1 METKEINPLDFEVD
15 SRLKAPPSKSY
26 THRSLFI
33 AALSEGKSKII
44 GPLFSDDINYTIDA
58 LKKLGI
64 KIREES
70 NKDGIILNVEG
81 RGGVLK
87 EPLDPL
93 YIGNSGTTLRFLMA
107 AASLVNGEVT
117 IDGDEEVRKR
127 PVKGLE
133 DSLKRLGVTI
143 ESNKGCPPVRIS
155 SNGVIGGETS
165 LEPSQSSQYLSA
177 LLLTSP
183 YSKPYMKIKITGEIP
198 SSPYVDMTIDVMN
211 KFGVSVQRK
220 DYSEFLINPSVYMG
234 QKYIVEGDFSNC
246 SYFMAIAAISKGRI
260 SIENLNKDSK
270 QADKVFVNILENMGC
285 KIEWDNNSLVVRGGE
300 LKGIEIDM
308 RKSPDIVPTLAI
320 VSAFAKGP
328 TKIKNIETLRY
339 KETDRLNAIANE
351 IKKIGCKVEEGND
364 YIIISPGKLSGAEIE
379 TYKDHRMAMSF
390 AVAGLFINGIKIR
403 DPGCVSKSYP
413 NFWNDFSKICGGIN

>member
-1 METKEINPLDFEVD
+1 MKIKEIKPLNFEVD
-15 SRLKAPPSKSY
+15 GRLKAPPSKSY

-33 AALSEGKSKII
+33 AALSEGESKIVD
-44 GPLFSDDINYTIDA
+44 PLFSDDINYTIES
-58 LKKLGI
+58 LKKLGVA
-64 KIREES
+64 IREES
-70 NKDGIILNVEG
+70 DKGRIILNVEG
-81 RGGVLK
+81 CGGVLK
-87 EPLDPL
+87 EPMAPL

-107 AASLVNGEVT
+107 VSSLVNGNVT

-133 DSLKRLGVTI
+133 DSLKKLGVTI
-143 ESNKGCPPVRIS
+143 ESNKGCPPVRLT
-155 SNGVIGGETS
+155 SNGAIGGETL

-183 YSKPYMKIKITGEIP
+183 YSKPYMKIKITGQVP
-198 SSPYVDMTIDVMN
+198 SSPYVEMTIDVMN

-220 DYSEFLINPSVYMG
+220 DYSEFLINPSKYVG
-234 QKYIVEGDFSNC
+234 QKYAVEGDFSNC
-246 SYFMAIAAISKGRI
+246 SYFMAIAAISKGKI
-260 SIENLNKDSK
+260 IIENLNKDSK
-270 QADKVFVNILENMGC
+270 QADKAFVNILENMGC
-285 KIEWDNNSLVVRGGE
+285 KMEWGNNSLVVKGGE

-308 RKSPDIVPTLAI
+308 KKSPDIVPTLAI

-339 KETDRLNAIANE
+339 KETDRLSAVANE
-351 IKKIGCKVEEGND
+351 LTKIGCKVEEGND
-364 YIIISPGKLSGAEIE
+364 YMTIIPGNLSGAEIE

-403 DPGCVSKSYP
+403 DPDCVSKSYP
-413 NFWNDFSKICGGIN
+413 NFWKDFSKICGGIN

>member
-1 METKEINPLDFEVD
+1 MEIKEINPLDFEVD

-33 AALSEGKSKII
+33 AALSEGNSKII

-220 DYSEFLINPSVYMG
+220 DYSEFLINPSVYTG

-260 SIENLNKDSK
+260 IIENLNKDSK
-270 QADKVFVNILENMGC
+270 QADKVFVNVLENMGC
-285 KIEWDNNSLVVRGGE
+285 KIEWNNNSLVVRGGE

-308 RKSPDIVPTLAI
+308 RKSPDIVPTLSI

-364 YIIISPGKLSGAEIE
+364 YIIIGPGKLSGAEIE